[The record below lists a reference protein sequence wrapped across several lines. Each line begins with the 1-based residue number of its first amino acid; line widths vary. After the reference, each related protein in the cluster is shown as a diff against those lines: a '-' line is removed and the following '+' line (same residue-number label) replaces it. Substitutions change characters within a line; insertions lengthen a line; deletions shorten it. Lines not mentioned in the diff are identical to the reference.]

1 MNGLSTTKSVHS
13 SRKKNLVAS
22 GLDDNFVY
30 PFCVWLS
37 SLLATESSNFDLIV
51 GFLPRK
57 LSAKNQDFVVRF
69 CAALDVTISLKE
81 YDSHDLFQDIRH
93 LTSTTFLK
101 FRISDEFSSPHLW
114 IDLDT
119 IGLAGW
125 DSIFDDINLATESDG
140 LVVARKLDRSSMS
153 FNAGVLGWPRGRR
166 RPWVQALRDLPEQ
179 RFSAEQGLFNLL
191 YGETAQRVPVSFNL
205 VSFWVESIDPDH
217 RPKILHFAGPSKPWH
232 LDRQLSTHCY
242 RHNCPWHFW
251 FDAEAELL
259 RKPLPGGILK
269 ELATHRLESLA
280 TSPASQKTD
289 FISIR
294 IMRGLGDAGRSKLVF
309 FHLIQYF
316 ITLLRLPIRNLHP
329 FHSSRRSKMRDGA
342 LDR

>member
-1 MNGLSTTKSVHS
+1 MNVPSSPRS
-13 SRKKNLVAS
+13 SRQPGQKNLVAS

-37 SLLATESSNFDLIV
+37 SLLTTKTSGFDLIV
-51 GFLPRK
+51 GFLPKK
-57 LSAKNQDFVVRF
+57 LSAKNQDFVVQF
-69 CAALDVTISLKE
+69 CAALGVNISLKE

-101 FRISDEFSSPHLW
+101 FRISDEFSSPHVW

-119 IGLAGW
+119 IGLEGW
-125 DSIFDDINLATESDG
+125 DSIFDHINLASESDG
-140 LVVARKLDRSSMS
+140 LVVARKLNSSSTS

-166 RPWVQALRDLPEQ
+166 RSWVQALKDLPER

-205 VSFWVESIDPDH
+205 VSFWVESIDPAH

-232 LDRQLSTHCY
+232 LDRQLSAQCY
-242 RHNCPWHFW
+242 RHKCPWHLW

-259 RKPLPGGILK
+259 RKPLPTQISD
-269 ELATHRLESLA
+269 ELAIRRLESLA
-280 TSPASQKTD
+280 NSPTD
-289 FISIR
+289 RRTKFFSIR
-294 IMRGLGDAGRSKLVF
+294 IMRWLGDAGWSKLF
-309 FHLIQYF
+309 YFHLIQSF
-316 ITLLRLPIRNLHP
+316 VALLRLPIKNLHP
-329 FHSSRRSKMRDGA
+329 FHSTRRRKILS
-342 LDR
+342 